1 MEITISEI
9 LQIIKKKIAFVLI
22 GSLLVSIIAVLF
34 TSFFVPKS
42 YVSTVK
48 LYVETN
54 KENSGS
60 ASGYNNYN
68 DRNYAVA
75 LVNTY
80 KEMLNTNK
88 FYSQLSN
95 DIAGKFNSDT
105 LKGMVSFSSLNDTE
119 VFQASVSAPSPED
132 AKRIADS
139 VAKIAPEMIG
149 NLKENATL
157 KIVDEAQIP
166 KGASSPKPVPIAIAA
181 FFATFLLLSVIEIIR
196 KVMDV
201 KIAYNDDMTDVCGV
215 PVLAAIPYFDKLR
228 SSKNA
233 EE

>member
-9 LQIIKKKIAFVLI
+9 LQILKQKLAVILV

-34 TSFFVPKS
+34 TTFFVPKS

-54 KENSGS
+54 KENTGN

-88 FYSQLSN
+88 FYSQLSK
-95 DIAGKFNSDT
+95 DISGKYTSDS
-105 LKGMVSFSSLNDTE
+105 LKKMVSFSSLNDTE
-119 VFQASVSAPSPED
+119 VFQASVSANSPED
-132 AKRIADS
+132 AKKIADS

-166 KGASSPKPVPIAIAA
+166 KGASSPKPVPIAIVA
-181 FFATFLLLSVIEIIR
+181 FFATFLLISVIEIIR

-228 SSKNA
+228 SSKSG
-233 EE
+233 EV